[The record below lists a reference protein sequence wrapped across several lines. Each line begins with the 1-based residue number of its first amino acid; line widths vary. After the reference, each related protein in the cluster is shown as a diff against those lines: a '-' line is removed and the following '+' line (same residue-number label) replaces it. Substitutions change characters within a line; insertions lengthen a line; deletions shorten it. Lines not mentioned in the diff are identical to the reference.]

1 MTILDTINWFID
13 ELEGDLECLSWEIR
27 EETNF
32 EDNSI
37 DWLSEQYDEKEKHLN
52 NLQEIKNIIMQMENN
67 K

>member
-1 MTILDTINWFID
+1 MNFTLIDTIDWFID

-37 DWLSEQYDEKEKHLN
+37 DWLSEQYDEKEKHLE
-52 NLQEIKNIIMQMENN
+52 NLKRIKSILENY

>member
-1 MTILDTINWFID
+1 MTILDTIDWFIE

-37 DWLSEQYDEKEKHLN
+37 DFLSEQYDEKEKHLN

>member
-1 MTILDTINWFID
+1 MTILDTIDWFID

-32 EDNSI
+32 EDNNI

-52 NLQEIKNIIMQMENN
+52 NLQEIKNIIMQMEKN

>member
-1 MTILDTINWFID
+1 MTILDTIDWFID